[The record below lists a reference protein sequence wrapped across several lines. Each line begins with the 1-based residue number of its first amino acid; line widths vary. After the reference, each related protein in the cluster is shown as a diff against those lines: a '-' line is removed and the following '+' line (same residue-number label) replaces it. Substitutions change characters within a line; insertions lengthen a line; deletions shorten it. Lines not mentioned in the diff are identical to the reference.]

1 MDRVGRHH
9 RPLAAIGK
17 GSCSLRLYQVP
28 ERGQQR
34 QGVAHRRRDV
44 AAQAGSHQNR
54 REQKFASCSE
64 LGFRILP
71 RGAGAGRGRA
81 VLEAEL
87 LLEAPAGRLEAQTQR
102 GRSSLRETEPPASGS
117 GAGAGGRGGR
127 GERGGGAACSAALPL
142 GPGVGS
148 GGSSRT
154 KGRPRELCRGAAQV
168 RG

>member
-1 MDRVGRHH
+1 MFVTKSQIYVFIACVAFGGISGIFFSFSSILKFFLKNDILKVFCDILSCLVIAFLYCEYFRFPYTGRPCARPDNSPGSPFRSRTADRKPLDRVGRHH

-71 RGAGAGRGRA
+71 
-81 VLEAEL
+81 V
-87 LLEAPAGRLEAQTQR
+87 
-102 GRSSLRETEPPASGS
+102 
-117 GAGAGGRGGR
+117 
-127 GERGGGAACSAALPL
+127 
-142 GPGVGS
+142 V
-148 GGSSRT
+148 
-154 KGRPRELCRGAAQV
+154 V
-168 RG
+168 